1 MPPSS
6 PAAAIAQAAVRR
18 SGIPDIADGSTT
30 AWRVLDGLGDGLAG
44 VEIDN
49 YGGHWVVQTRDV
61 SFPETLRRTL
71 PDGCRSVW
79 WKRLDQQDKQAP
91 QPILGDAPESPFS
104 VMELGLNYVIDLRA
118 GYSQGL
124 FLDQRPQRARMMER
138 LSEPSTGFGKF
149 VPSVPSDKPHAPR
162 VLNLFAYTCAFSV
175 AAAARGAVTTSVD
188 LSRPYLDWGKR
199 NMELNGFDPEAHFFC
214 RGDSFEWLRRFAKK
228 GRTWDGIVVDPPT
241 FSRNAEGKLFRVEH
255 DFPALAAAC
264 LEVLEP
270 GGWLLASTN
279 HRGLTPARFEGL
291 VRDGAALAGRR
302 ILEIEEGRM
311 PPDFTDTPYLKALW
325 LSA

>member
-1 MPPSS
+1 MPSPLPSPS
-6 PAAAIAQAAVRR
+6 LIAQAAGRR
-18 SGIPDIADGSTT
+18 AAIPDIADGRTT
-30 AWRVLDGLGDGLAG
+30 AWRVLDGLGDGLPG

-49 YGGHWVVQTRDV
+49 CGGHWVVQTRDV
-61 SFPETLRRTL
+61 PFPEILRRVL

-91 QPILGDAPESPFS
+91 QPVLGDAPDGPFA
-104 VMELGLNYVIDLRA
+104 VRELGLSYEIDLTA

-138 LSEPSTGFGKF
+138 LAGGALPAGHQTDRADG
-149 VPSVPSDKPHAPR
+149 SDSPR

-175 AAAARGAVTTSVD
+175 AAASCGAVTTSVD

-199 NMELNGFDPEAHFFC
+199 NMALNGLDPGSHFFC

-241 FSRNAEGKLFRVEH
+241 FSRNADGRLFRVEH

-264 LEVLEP
+264 LEVLAP

-291 VRDGAALAGRR
+291 VRDGAVLAGRR
-302 ILEIEEGRM
+302 IQEMEPGGM
-311 PPDFTDTPYLKALW
+311 PPDFTDSPYLKALW
-325 LSA
+325 IFS